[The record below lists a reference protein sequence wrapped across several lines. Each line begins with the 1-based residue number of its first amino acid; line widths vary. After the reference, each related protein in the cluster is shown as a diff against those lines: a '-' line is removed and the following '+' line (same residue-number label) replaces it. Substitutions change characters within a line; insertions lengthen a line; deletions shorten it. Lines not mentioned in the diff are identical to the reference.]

1 MFLALA
7 LPPFFSPAIGKP
19 SDKVGAKIIGSTG
32 FLSLSLLPVVLGTV
46 DHNDT
51 EQAVLMCILLLL
63 IGTSLNMILA
73 RAFSDVTYLV
83 NEKEPAH
90 LGILRPQVA
99 YAQAFAFMGVANASV
114 NPVDPLF
121 ADWVLERTD
130 WASLTRSAGVYLR
143 FAAFG
148 GKAIK

>member
-7 LPPFFSPAIGKP
+7 LPPFVSPAVGKP
-19 SDKVGAKIIGSTG
+19 SDKVGAKIIVSTG
-32 FLSLSLLPVVLGTV
+32 FLSLSLLLVVLGTV

-63 IGTSLNMILA
+63 IGTSLDMILA

-99 YAQAFAFMGVANASV
+99 YAQAFAFMGVANASG
-114 NPVDPLF
+114 NPV
-121 ADWVLERTD
+121 
-130 WASLTRSAGVYLR
+130 
-143 FAAFG
+143 
-148 GKAIK
+148 K